1 MSTLCTSK
9 IAYLYELKALC
20 RIKILNVFQITK
32 GTLRSAR
39 KEDAV
44 ATIPFLVKNPSPP
57 WSSAAAAEAEEKK
70 LEFYNLY
77 MFLISFP
84 EK

>member
-44 ATIPFLVKNPSPP
+44 ATIPFFQSKILLLLDHQLLLLKQKRRN
-57 WSSAAAAEAEEKK
+57 WSSIT
-70 LEFYNLY
+70 YTC
-77 MFLISFP
+77 S
-84 EK
+84 